1 MAQQNAEARA
11 AASLGIET
19 YLRESRRV
27 SVSLVYVT
35 PLLVLYEVLLR
46 AGGSDT
52 RNAVEQAF
60 KELFWYLGPA
70 AGYLQ
75 AFLVLVVVAAVWR
88 VVALR
93 LPCVRLFPAFLIE
106 CLLLALLLG
115 PVVAFVA
122 GPLELGVQT
131 PRVPSSLEYSVLAS
145 ISAGIYEE
153 LLFRLIV
160 LGGLYV
166 LALRLCGTSRPVAFL
181 LALLVSAFA
190 FAYYHHAAPYG
201 EPYEPRAFA
210 FRAIAG
216 ILLGLVFAG
225 RGLAVVVY
233 LHALYDV
240 LYDLRAAAGGG

>member
-1 MAQQNAEARA
+1 MAQEDARTNKT
-11 AASLGIET
+11 ASLGIET

-27 SVSLVYVT
+27 SVSLIYVT
-35 PLLVLYEVLLR
+35 PLLLLHEVLLR
-46 AGGSDT
+46 AAGGDT

-60 KELFWYLGPA
+60 KDLFWYLGPA
-70 AGYLQ
+70 AGWLH
-75 AFLVLVVVAAVWR
+75 AFLVLVVVAAVCR

-93 LPCVRLFPAFLIE
+93 LPCARLFPAFLVE

-115 PVVAFVA
+115 PVVAFVT
-122 GPLELGVQT
+122 GPLELGA
-131 PRVPSSLEYSVLAS
+131 RVPGGPSSLEFSLLAS

-153 LLFRLIV
+153 LLFRLMV

-166 LALRLCGTSRPVAFL
+166 LALRLFGVARPAAFL

-190 FAYYHHAAPYG
+190 FAWYHHAAPYG

-233 LHALYDV
+233 LHAMYDV
-240 LYDLRAAAGGG
+240 LYDLRIAAAGW